1 MKKGDAQSK
10 ASPPVKVVGFRVEGA
25 TPSPRD
31 TSLADA
37 AGVASTV
44 TGSPSP
50 VIIPPAFTGQSRGGD
65 ATPTMRSAG
74 GAVATP
80 GSVSSA
86 PYHDDASEASSLP
99 PIRTEPAA
107 GLDPDSFAKDRTP
120 TKAVASPPGRA
131 LPLTPVGTSAPADL
145 GGQFAA
151 AASADSPRLLQPTIS
166 DAAVAAPAAAVPAS
180 APPAAAVAAPKPSP
194 AKPQQAAQQQPA
206 AAQQQAAKPAAE
218 PAVGPPG
225 EAKKS
230 MKEMSKAERRAL
242 QEAQRAAKAAAKAAA
257 QPAAA
262 GGGSGGKPL
271 QKQGSGGNLARQGRQ
286 TSDVKEAAKAAAGGE
301 GVAKAGKGA
310 AGAAKGGA
318 AAQKSAADATVPPA
332 KLMAMFAHLPL
343 PRGITLESI
352 AQQKGPPVPLIA
364 AKLGLQY
371 ADGSLRGGNARCI
384 AMLQMFVQCI
394 QDFRTP
400 AGREFAK
407 EFSPALNNIIN
418 FLVACRPLSV
428 SMGNAI
434 KSIKSC
440 LEKMK
445 LQPPPSEQQAKDMLI
460 EKIQDYLEQKIR
472 FADRMLVK
480 HAIEKIQDGDT
491 IMTYAYSSVVAATLL
506 AAHKAGKRFD
516 VVVVDSRPLFEGR
529 RMLTTLLA
537 GGITCEYCHLNG
549 LSYEITE
556 VDKVFLGAAS
566 VLSNGAVLSRVGTA
580 AVALMAAA
588 QRVPVLVCCESYKFH
603 ERVQL
608 DSITHNELLDQRLLA
623 TVPDRQDVPA
633 MTGWQSAGAAA
644 SAPATPD
651 DKMKRVHLLNLAY
664 DITPADV
671 VTVVISEMGAV
682 PPTSVA
688 VILRE
693 SVRDAAVL

>member
-25 TPSPRD
+25 SPSPRE

-37 AGVASTV
+37 AGAASTV

-65 ATPTMRSAG
+65 ATPTMRGAG
-74 GAVATP
+74 AAATTP

-86 PYHDDASEASSLP
+86 PYHDDAAEAAGLP

-131 LPLTPVGTSAPADL
+131 LPLTPVGTSA
-145 GGQFAA
+145 Q
-151 AASADSPRLLQPTIS
+151 
-166 DAAVAAPAAAVPAS
+166 
-180 APPAAAVAAPKPSP
+180 
-194 AKPQQAAQQQPA
+194 
-206 AAQQQAAKPAAE
+206 
-218 PAVGPPG
+218 
-225 EAKKS
+225 
-230 MKEMSKAERRAL
+230 
-242 QEAQRAAKAAAKAAA
+242 KAAADA
-257 QPAAA
+257 
-262 GGGSGGKPL
+262 
-271 QKQGSGGNLARQGRQ
+271 
-286 TSDVKEAAKAAAGGE
+286 
-301 GVAKAGKGA
+301 GVA
-310 AGAAKGGA
+310 
-318 AAQKSAADATVPPA
+318 PA
-332 KLMAMFAHLPL
+332 KLTAMFAHLPV
-343 PRGITLESI
+343 PRGVTLQSV
-352 AQQKGPPVPLIA
+352 AQQKGPPVPLVA

-400 AGREFAK
+400 PGREFAK

-445 LQPPPSEQQAKDMLI
+445 LQPPPSEQQAKDQLV

-623 TVPDRQDVPA
+623 TVPDRADVPA
-633 MTGWQSAGAAA
+633 MPGWQAKGGAPP
-644 SAPATPD
+644 APVTPD
-651 DKMKRVHLLNLAY
+651 DKEKRVHLLNLAY
-664 DITPADV
+664 DLTPADV
-671 VTVVISEMGAV
+671 VTVVITEMGAV